1 MSIAIRLPESSGRF
15 KYRAPRRHHALRHPR
30 PGGALTLADR
40 IVIMRDGCTEQ
51 IAPPITI
58 YRQPQT
64 AFVVGFM
71 GSVPAEGEMTP

>member
-1 MSIAIRLPESSGRF
+1 
-15 KYRAPRRHHALRHPR
+15 
-30 PGGALTLADR
+30 
-40 IVIMRDGCTEQ
+40 MRDGCTEQ